1 MSTEDIVQVG
11 REAARRAYEDVPGDD
26 IFLITA
32 EAVIAAVRPLI
43 EARQRARASAEIGYL
58 MLPSEGISLHGVGW
72 NQAVR
77 RAVRIV
83 ENPSDDGWVDE
94 AVERTSALADTFRR
108 RVADGTLVAE
118 TAPEETTDA

>member
-43 EARQRARASAEIGYL
+43 EARQRARASAAIRRLGETPQIDGAL
-58 MLPSEGISLHGVGW
+58 VLPLHPLVLDYIE
-72 NQAVR
+72 A
-77 RAVRIV
+77 AARI
-83 ENPSDDGWVDE
+83 
-94 AVERTSALADTFRR
+94 
-108 RVADGTLVAE
+108 AE
-118 TAPEETTDA
+118 TDPEESS